1 MSSVVFPLSTG
12 HRAPEPP
19 PDGLPLVAVPHAGG
33 TAHAFRGWTAQAHQ
47 RGLTVW
53 GTRTAMP
60 NETPAGR
67 TVRDRARALAE
78 SLAALDRPY
87 VLVGHS
93 LGGTVAAEAVL
104 RLERHAPEAVP
115 ALLVVCGTN
124 PSHLPRPAALP
135 DGSEADAVEFLRTV
149 GGTPAQ
155 VLEDRGM
162 RELAVA
168 MLLHDLSSLRG
179 YRWDGSRL
187 TTPTA
192 VYAGRTDPVAPPES
206 LARWAE
212 IAEPV
217 TTRVFGSGH
226 FFPHDRT
233 AEVLDAIRLD
243 LARHRPADTVTHPHS
258 APRP

>member
-12 HRAPEPP
+12 RQAPAPP
-19 PDGLPLVAVPHAGG
+19 PDGLPLVAAPHAGG
-33 TAHAFRGWTAQAHQ
+33 TAHAFRGWTAEAHH
-47 RGLTVW
+47 RGFTVW

-78 SLAALDRPY
+78 SLVALGRPY

-93 LGGTVAAEAVL
+93 LGGVIAAQAVL
-104 RLERHAPEAVP
+104 RLERNAPEAVP

-124 PSHLPRPAALP
+124 PPHLPRPTTVA
-135 DGSEADAVEFLRTV
+135 DGTEAEAVEFLRTV
-149 GGTPAQ
+149 GGTPAE
-155 VLEDRGM
+155 VLEDREM
-162 RELAVA
+162 RKLAVA
-168 MLLHDLSSLRG
+168 MLRHDLSSLRG

-206 LARWAE
+206 LTPWAE
-212 IAEPV
+212 IAESV
-217 TTRVFGSGH
+217 TTRVFDSGH

-243 LARHRPADTVTHPHS
+243 LVRHRPADAVTHPRS